1 MNTIEKITKLEYKR
15 QKLLGQLLQP
25 GEMLSG
31 SIKTVYRKCGKRN
44 CWCYESKDGHA
55 YDRLC
60 WRDKDISAAR
70 NKSLP
75 KQDLEWAKKCVDNY
89 HEFKRVLEE
98 LRDVDNELY
107 ICLQELMGSVI
118 QKCRKNKGW
127 E

>member
-1 MNTIEKITKLEYKR
+1 MNTIEKIRRLEYRR
-15 QKLLGQLLQP
+15 QRILGDLLQP

-31 SIKTVYRKCGKRN
+31 SIKTVYRKCGKKN
-44 CWCYESKDGHA
+44 CWCFESKDGHA

-60 WRDKDISAAR
+60 WRDKEISAAR

-75 KQDLEWAKKCVDNY
+75 EQDLEWARRCVENY
-89 HEFKRVLEE
+89 HTYKQCLNE
-98 LRDVDNELY
+98 LQNIDNELY
-107 ICLQELMGSVI
+107 ECLKELMYSII